1 MVCMLRIHLIME
13 ENSQICRIS
22 KQLVFNH
29 AKGEMP
35 TREPR
40 WRWAVPLRLR
50 PLRMTDL
57 SAGECLVR
65 LTDRADTPYSR
76 LLRSLTSSS
85 SSLQGIVRAGLPSA
99 LASFVSSRSALRFAA
114 SRSALQPA
122 GCAGWIE
129 LLRYSL
135 MPPGDLAL
143 RRSPCSHRS
152 SMAMPYLIIHILLQL
167 LFKVNLNILWGYFED
182 F

>member
-1 MVCMLRIHLIME
+1 MIMVKSFVRLSSVYPLVCMLRIHLIME

-65 LTDRADTPYSR
+65 LTGRTDTPHSR

-114 SRSALQPA
+114 SRSAPQPA

-135 MPPGDLAL
+135 MPLGDFAL
-143 RRSPCSHRS
+143 RRSPCSTAHRW
-152 SMAMPYLIIHILLQL
+152 PCLT
-167 LFKVNLNILWGYFED
+167 
-182 F
+182 

>member
-1 MVCMLRIHLIME
+1 VGNTKLPKPATQGTVVGDIARKH
-13 ENSQICRIS
+13 
-22 KQLVFNH
+22 
-29 AKGEMP
+29 
-35 TREPR
+35 
-40 WRWAVPLRLR
+40 
-50 PLRMTDL
+50 
-57 SAGECLVR
+57 
-65 LTDRADTPYSR
+65 
-76 LLRSLTSSS
+76 
-85 SSLQGIVRAGLPSA
+85 QGITFAMVTGLYS
-99 LASFVSSRSALRFAA
+99 AA

-135 MPPGDLAL
+135 MPLGDFAR
-143 RRSPCSHRS
+143 RRSPYSHRS

>member
-1 MVCMLRIHLIME
+1 
-13 ENSQICRIS
+13 
-22 KQLVFNH
+22 
-29 AKGEMP
+29 MP

-50 PLRMTDL
+50 PLQMTDL

-65 LTDRADTPYSR
+65 LTGRADTPHSR

-99 LASFVSSRSALRFAA
+99 LASFVSSRSVLRFAA
-114 SRSALQPA
+114 SRSAHQPA
-122 GCAGWIE
+122 GCAGCIE
-129 LLRYSL
+129 LLRYIL
-135 MPPGDLAL
+135 MPLGDFTR
-143 RRSPCSHRS
+143 RRSPWSHRS